1 MDILYLIPPWIYLSL
16 VAASAAV
23 FVFYVFVGHRHR
35 SSAVYWPFGVGGFLA
50 GHLVAQR
57 VGFEYVQVGDISML
71 TALAGAAIG
80 LTLAHL
86 LVA

>member
-1 MDILYLIPPWIYLSL
+1 LDILYLFPPWILVSL

-23 FVFYVFVGHRHR
+23 FIFYVFIGHRHR
-35 SSAVYWPFGVGGFLA
+35 SSLLYWPFGISGFLA
-50 GHLVAQR
+50 GQVVAER
-57 VGFEYVQVGDISML
+57 VGFEYVQVGNISML

>member
-1 MDILYLIPPWIYLSL
+1 MDILLLVPPWIFLSL
-16 VAASAAV
+16 AAASAAT

-35 SSAVYWPFGVGGFLA
+35 SSVLYWPFGIGGFLA
-50 GHLVAQR
+50 GQLVAER
-57 VGFEYVQVGDISML
+57 AGLDYLQVGDVSML
-71 TALAGAAIG
+71 GAFAGAAIG

>member
-1 MDILYLIPPWIYLSL
+1 MDILYLIPPWVFVSL

-23 FVFYVFVGHRHR
+23 FIFYVFIGHRHR
-35 SSAVYWPFGVGGFLA
+35 SNVLYWPFGIAGFLA
-50 GHLVAQR
+50 GQAVAER
-57 VGFEYVQVGDISML
+57 AGFEYVQVGDISML

>member
-1 MDILYLIPPWIYLSL
+1 LDILYLIPPWVFVSL

-23 FVFYVFVGHRHR
+23 FIFYVFIGHRHR
-35 SSAVYWPFGVGGFLA
+35 SSVLYWPFGIAGFLA
-50 GHLVAQR
+50 GQVVAER
-57 VGFEYVQVGDISML
+57 AGFEYVQVGDISML

>member
-1 MDILYLIPPWIYLSL
+1 M

-35 SSAVYWPFGVGGFLA
+35 SSAVYWPFGIGGFLA
-50 GHLVAQR
+50 GHVVAQR